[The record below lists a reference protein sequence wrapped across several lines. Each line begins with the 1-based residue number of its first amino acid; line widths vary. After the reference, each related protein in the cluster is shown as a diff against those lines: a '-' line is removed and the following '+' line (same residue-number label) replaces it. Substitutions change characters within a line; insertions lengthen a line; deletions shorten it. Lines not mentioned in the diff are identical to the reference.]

1 MSITTDLEVF
11 SRTGFS
17 VSVTPAAESLK
28 DQALESSALVARVT
42 NDEENESAANAL
54 KRLKACTREVEK
66 ARKAIKEPFLDACR
80 RIDAQAKEFSAELE
94 EEERRVA
101 TLAAD
106 YATEQTRR
114 MREIEAKRAEE
125 AARIERERLEAERK
139 IREEQEAQARA
150 AKAKADAEAKAARNE
165 RERIAAAERAKA
177 EQERIAK
184 EAEAMQKANSERA
197 MQSLEASTPAPVTT
211 KPEGVSARAVW
222 DFEVT
227 DVWTLARLHPGLVT
241 VTPNRREILDVI
253 ASGVRE
259 IKGLRIFEK
268 TQLTVRTA
276 HSKAIE
282 V

>member
-11 SRTGFS
+11 SRSGFS
-17 VSVTPAAESLK
+17 VSVTAAAESLK

-42 NDEENESAANAL
+42 NDEENEAAANAL

-80 RIDAQAKEFSAELE
+80 SLDAKAQAFSKELLE
-94 EEERRVA
+94 EEHRLGRLSADFETEKRENFRR
-101 TLAAD
+101 
-106 YATEQTRR
+106 
-114 MREIEAKRAEE
+114 IEAARAAE
-125 AARIERERLEAERK
+125 AERIERERF
-139 IREEQEAQARA
+139 
-150 AKAKADAEAKAARNE
+150 
-165 RERIAAAERAKA
+165 
-177 EQERIAK
+177 AK
-184 EAEAMQKANSERA
+184 EAEIRAEEQKRLAAAQSAKEAERIRAEFEAKQNAERERA
-197 MQSLEASTPAPVTT
+197 AQALEAATPAPVTT

-253 ASGVRE
+253 NTGIRE